1 VTELGLFRNDRVP
14 EELCQCEPLNGSHP
28 AACFRAADGTLVV
41 EVVLRAGGAESLAR
55 LIEDARRAG
64 VGAIWARAS
73 ELDVGPGFRAR
84 GGYAR
89 FEAERLPTPAE
100 LAPPPLRQVRALQS
114 ACFSG
119 VWGRAEPAE
128 EPDPDLLFV
137 GLYESGAWVGICGVD
152 VDDRSIDGPGLLP
165 GFRTADRYARL
176 VRGAATLVRNGPVT
190 LESWGDSEET
200 LVAYRALGFVLVE
213 YQPGWE
219 LLL

>member
-1 VTELGLFRNDRVP
+1 MSEPELSGNDCAP
-14 EELCQCEPLNGSHP
+14 EELFQSESFDGTRS

-41 EVVLRAGGAESLAR
+41 EVVVRPGDAER
-55 LIEDARRAG
+55 LTRLVEDARRAG
-64 VGAIWARAS
+64 VGAIWARGS
-73 ELDVGPGFRAR
+73 ELDVGPGFKAR

-89 FEAERLPTPAE
+89 LEAERVPAPAE
-100 LAPPPLRQVRALQS
+100 LAPPPPREVRALRS

-128 EPDPDLLFV
+128 ELDPDTVFV
-137 GLYESGAWVGICGVD
+137 GIYESGAWVGICGVD
-152 VDDRSIDGPGLLP
+152 VDERSIDGPGLLP
-165 GFRTADRYARL
+165 GFRTPDRYARL
-176 VRGAATLVRNGPVT
+176 VRGAAKFVRSGPVT

-200 LVAYRALGFVLVE
+200 LAAYRELGFILVE